1 MKTRQREY
9 RIGMPAV
16 TQAFSQLRQRI
27 SVPDVTQTISALRLP
42 HVRLGALAA
51 LGFAAFLIGWFAIGG
66 NDKPSQSAGTPS
78 STSEVE
84 LRELAASAPHPVYWA
99 GPRAGQTYEV
109 TRTRDGRVYVRYLPE
124 GVKAGDPRPQFLT
137 VGTYPRANAFAE
149 LKRAANAEGA
159 SSRPLPQGG
168 LAVVSPGSSSVYF
181 GYPDAGYQVEVYAP
195 SAGSARNLVFSG
207 QVVPIR

>member
-1 MKTRQREY
+1 MEERMKTLEQELRSRV
-9 RIGMPAV
+9 RTVTGTIPAL
-16 TQAFSQLRQRI
+16 Q
-27 SVPDVTQTISALRLP
+27 LP

-51 LGFAAFLIGWFAIGG
+51 LGFAAFLIGWFTLGG
-66 NDKPSQSAGTPS
+66 DDKPSQAAGTPS
-78 STSEVE
+78 STSESE
-84 LRELAASAPHPVYWA
+84 LREFAASARHPVYWA

-109 TRTRDGRVYVRYLPE
+109 TRTSDGRVYVRYLPD

-137 VGTYPRANAFAE
+137 VGTYPRAQAFAE
-149 LKRAANAEGA
+149 LKRAARAPGA
-159 SSRPLPQGG
+159 SSRQLPQGG
-168 LAVVSPGSSSVYF
+168 LAVASQGSSSVYF